1 MNGRRARPGEIAYPS
16 RAVLSVVVPDRLTR
30 HVAAGHPWLYAD
42 ALPEISGA
50 RTGDVVTLLAASS
63 SGRRPIGSAL
73 YDGDSPIRLRVLSTG
88 KGERGGPELWRRRV
102 ETAWLLRQATLDLRD
117 TDAFRLLHGEGDRL
131 PGVVVDIY
139 AGHAVLKL
147 DTAAWSPH
155 LPALTD
161 ALLAVARPRSIYFKG
176 ISGQKGISGEGE
188 RGRLL
193 AGDEPPPLIEIREHG
208 MRMQVD
214 VRRGQKTGMF
224 LDQRENRRLVRQVA
238 RGRAA
243 LNLFSYN
250 GGFSLAAALGGAT
263 RVVSVDIARAAVEA
277 ARDNFV
283 LNGLDPAPHG
293 FVAADAFEYLA
304 GGDEPFDLVVTD
316 PPSFAPNAKSVRAAE
331 AAYARLNAAA
341 ARRVRPGGLLAAA
354 SCSSH
359 VSMDMFLQT
368 LRESARQARRTLR
381 LLEVRGEP
389 PDHPT
394 PLHFP
399 EGRYLK
405 FVLTVVE

>member
-1 MNGRRARPGEIAYPS
+1 M
-16 RAVLSVVVPDRLTR
+16 LSVVVPERLTR

-42 ALPEISGA
+42 ALPTITGA
-50 RTGDVVTLLAASS
+50 RTGDIVTLLASS
-63 SGRRPIGSAL
+63 PSGRRPIGCAL
-73 YDGDSPIRLRVLSTG
+73 HDADSPIRLRVLATG

-117 TDAFRLLHGEGDRL
+117 TDGFRLLHGEGDRL
-131 PGVVVDIY
+131 PGVVVDMY

-147 DTAAWSPH
+147 DTAAWLPH

-161 ALLAVARPRSIYFKG
+161 ALQAVVRPRSIFFKG
-176 ISGQKGISGEGE
+176 ISGQREGGE
-188 RGRLL
+188 RGRVL
-193 AGDEPPPLIEIREHG
+193 AGEEPPPHIEIREHG
-208 MRMQVD
+208 MRMRVD

-238 RGRAA
+238 RGRAT
-243 LNLFSYN
+243 LNLFSYT

-263 RVVSVDIARAAVEA
+263 RVVSVDVARAAVEA
-277 ARDNFV
+277 ARDNFA

-293 FVAADAFEYLA
+293 FVAADAFEFLA
-304 GGDEPFDLVVTD
+304 EGDEPFDLVVVD
-316 PPSFAPNAKSVRAAE
+316 PPSFAPNQKSLRAAE
-331 AAYARLNAAA
+331 AAYAKLNAAA

-368 LRESARQARRTLR
+368 LRESARIARRQLR

-405 FVLTVVE
+405 FVLMVAE

>member
-1 MNGRRARPGEIAYPS
+1 
-16 RAVLSVVVPDRLTR
+16 VLSVAVPDRLTR

-42 ALPEISGA
+42 ALPAIAGA
-50 RTGDVVTLLAASS
+50 RTGDLVTLLGQ
-63 SGRRPIGSAL
+63 GRRPIGSAL

-131 PGVVVDIY
+131 PGVVVDMY
-139 AGHAVLKL
+139 AGHAALKL
-147 DTAAWSPH
+147 DTAAWLPH

-161 ALLAVARPRSIYFKG
+161 ALLAVARPRSIFFKG
-176 ISGQKGISGEGE
+176 ISGQRDGE
-188 RGRLL
+188 RGRVL

-208 MRMQVD
+208 MRMHVD

-238 RGRAA
+238 RGRTA

-250 GGFSLAAALGGAT
+250 GGFSLAAALGGAG
-263 RVVSVDIARAAVEA
+263 RVVSVDIARAAVET

-293 FVAADAFEYLA
+293 FVAADAFEFLA
-304 GGDEPFDLVVTD
+304 AEGETFDLVVTD
-316 PPSFAPNAKSVRAAE
+316 PPSFAPNQKSVRAAE
-331 AAYARLNAAA
+331 AAYAKLNAAA
-341 ARRVRPGGLLAAA
+341 VRRVRPGGLLAAA

-368 LRESARQARRTLR
+368 LRESARAARRPLR
-381 LLEVRGEP
+381 LLESRSEP

-405 FVLTVVE
+405 FVLMVAE